1 MIHSHSDLGAPPPL
15 KPDVLRIIPLG
26 GLGDVGRN
34 MAIFEINSK
43 IIVVDCGVLFPAES
57 QPGIDLILPDFTYL
71 EDRWSDI
78 EGIFLTH
85 GHEDHIGAIP
95 FLLKNKNDIP
105 IYGAELTLAF
115 LQAKLQEHRVSG
127 VLRTIKDNEQVQTS
141 QFTVSFIAVN
151 HSIPDAVAL
160 AIKTSAGVVIHTGDF
175 KMDQLPLD
183 NRITDVVTLAKL
195 GEQGVDVL
203 MADSTN
209 AEIPGFVPS
218 EADIMP
224 TLESVFASAKGR
236 VIVASFASHVHRIQQ
251 IIDVAVKNKRKIAFI
266 GRSMVRN
273 MTIAKE
279 LGHLTIPDGTL
290 VSNGDIENFPDHQ
303 VVLISTGS
311 QGEPMS
317 ALSRMASK
325 DHKIHITEF
334 DTVILASSL
343 IPGNENSVGRVI
355 NGLSRLGAKVIHKGN
370 AFVHVSGHA
379 ASGELLMLYHIV
391 KPKNVLPVH
400 GEPRHLLANAELARK
415 TGVENVVVLEDGMVA
430 DLEASRLR
438 IVGAVDCG
446 YVYVDG
452 ASVGDISEVSLKDR
466 KILGDE
472 GFISCI
478 VALDLTHCKVVAG
491 PEIHARGFAEDDG
504 VFKPVIPLIQNALE
518 QALRDSVTDTHQ
530 LQQLMRRTLGKWVNE
545 THRRKPMIVPVV
557 IES

>member
-1 MIHSHSDLGAPPPL
+1 MIHSHSDLGQPPQL
-15 KPDVLRIIPLG
+15 KTDVLRIIPLG

-71 EDRWSDI
+71 HDRWDDI
-78 EGIFLTH
+78 EAIFLTH

-95 FLLKNKNDIP
+95 FLLKNRNDIP
-105 IYGAELTLAF
+105 IYATELTLAF
-115 LQAKLQEHRVSG
+115 LGAKLQEHRVSG
-127 VLRTIKDNEQVQTS
+127 VLRTVQDNQEIS
-141 QFTVSFIAVN
+141 SGEFTVSFIAVN

-160 AIKTSAGVVIHTGDF
+160 AIKTKAGLVIHTGDF

-183 NRITDVVTLAKL
+183 NRITDLVTLAKL
-195 GEQGVDVL
+195 GEEGVDVL

-218 EADIMP
+218 ESDIMP

-236 VIVASFASHVHRIQQ
+236 IIVASFASHVHRIQQ
-251 IIDVAVKNKRKIAFI
+251 IIDVAVMNKRKIAFI

-273 MTIAKE
+273 MSIAKD

-290 VSNGDIENFPDHQ
+290 VSNSDIDNFADHQ

-325 DHKIHITEF
+325 DHKIHITEH

-379 ASGELLMLYHIV
+379 ASGELLMLYNIV

-400 GEPRHLLANAELARK
+400 GEPRHLLANANLARK

-430 DLEASRLR
+430 DLEHGKLR
-438 IVGAVDCG
+438 VVGAVDCG

-478 VALDLTHCKVVAG
+478 VALDLTHSKVVAG
-491 PEIHARGFAEDDG
+491 PEIHARGFAEDDS
-504 VFKPVIPLIQNALE
+504 VFTPVIPLIQQALE

>member
-1 MIHSHSDLGAPPPL
+1 MIHSHSELGVPPKL
-15 KPDVLRIIPLG
+15 APDVLRIIPLG

-57 QPGIDLILPDFTYL
+57 QPGIDLILPDFSYL
-71 EDRWSDI
+71 EDRFDDI
-78 EGIFLTH
+78 EAVFLTH
-85 GHEDHIGAIP
+85 GHEDHIGGIP
-95 FLLKNKNDIP
+95 FLLKKKKELP
-105 IYGAELTLAF
+105 IYATELTLAF
-115 LQAKLQEHRVSG
+115 LGAKLQEHRISG
-127 VLRTIKDNEQVQTS
+127 DLRTVRDGQSITTEQFEVT
-141 QFTVSFIAVN
+141 FIAVN

-160 AIKTSAGVVIHTGDF
+160 AIKTKAGVVIHTGDF

-183 NRITDVVTLAKL
+183 NRITDVVSLAKL
-195 GEQGVDVL
+195 GELGVDVL

-218 EADIMP
+218 EAEIVP
-224 TLESVFASAKGR
+224 TLEGVFASAQGR
-236 VIVASFASHVHRIQQ
+236 IIVASFASHVHRIQQ
-251 IIDVAVKNKRKIAFI
+251 IIDVAITHHRKIAFI

-273 MTIAKE
+273 MAIAKD
-279 LGHLTIPDGTL
+279 LGHLVIPDGAL
-290 VSNGDIENFPDHQ
+290 VSNGDIDNYPDNS

-325 DHKIHITEF
+325 DHKIHITEN

-355 NGLSRLGAKVIHKGN
+355 NGLSRLGARVVHKGN

-379 ASGELLMLYHIV
+379 ASGELLMLYNIV

-400 GEPRHLLANAELARK
+400 GEPRHLLANAQLAKR

-430 DLEASRLR
+430 DLENSVLRL
-438 IVGAVDCG
+438 VGSVDCG

-452 ASVGDISEVSLKDR
+452 ASVGDISEASLKDR

-478 VALDLTHCKVVAG
+478 VALDLIHCKVIAG
-491 PEIHARGFAEDDG
+491 PEIHARGFAEDEG
-504 VFKPVIPLIQNALE
+504 VFAPVIPLIQDVLE
-518 QALRDSVTDTHQ
+518 RALRESITDTHQ

>member
-1 MIHSHSDLGAPPPL
+1 VIHSHSDLGAPPPL

-71 EDRWSDI
+71 EARWNDI

-105 IYGAELTLAF
+105 IYATELTLAF

-127 VLRTIKDNEQVQTS
+127 VLRTVKDNEQVDTGE
-141 QFTVSFIAVN
+141 FNVSFIAVN

-224 TLESVFASAKGR
+224 TLESVFATAQGR
-236 VIVASFASHVHRIQQ
+236 IIVASFASHVHRIQQ
-251 IIDVAVKNKRKIAFI
+251 IIDVAVKNKRKVAFI

-273 MTIAKE
+273 MTIAKD

-303 VVLISTGS
+303 VLLISTGS

-325 DHKIHITEF
+325 DHKIHITEY

-379 ASGELLMLYHIV
+379 ASGELLMLYNIV
-391 KPKNVLPVH
+391 KPRNVLPVH

-504 VFKPVIPLIQNALE
+504 VFKPVIPLIQDALE

>member
-1 MIHSHSDLGAPPPL
+1 VIHSHSELGVPPKL
-15 KPDVLRIIPLG
+15 APDVLRIIPLG

-57 QPGIDLILPDFTYL
+57 QPGIDLILPDFSYL
-71 EDRWSDI
+71 EDRFDDI
-78 EGIFLTH
+78 EAVFLTH
-85 GHEDHIGAIP
+85 GHEDHIGGIP
-95 FLLKNKNDIP
+95 FLLKKKKELP
-105 IYGAELTLAF
+105 IYATELTLAF
-115 LQAKLQEHRVSG
+115 LGTKLQEHRISG
-127 VLRTIKDNEQVQTS
+127 DLRTVRDGQSITTEQFEVT
-141 QFTVSFIAVN
+141 FIAVN

-160 AIKTSAGVVIHTGDF
+160 AIKTKAGVVIHTGDF

-183 NRITDVVTLAKL
+183 NRITDVVSLAKL
-195 GEQGVDVL
+195 GELGVDVL

-218 EADIMP
+218 EAEIVP
-224 TLESVFASAKGR
+224 TLEGVFASAQGR
-236 VIVASFASHVHRIQQ
+236 IIVASFASHVHRIQQ
-251 IIDVAVKNKRKIAFI
+251 IIDVAITHHRKIAFI

-273 MTIAKE
+273 MAIAKD
-279 LGHLTIPDGTL
+279 LGHLVIPDGAL
-290 VSNGDIENFPDHQ
+290 VSNGDIDNYPDNS

-325 DHKIHITEF
+325 DHKIHITEN

-355 NGLSRLGAKVIHKGN
+355 NGLSRLGARVVHKGN

-379 ASGELLMLYHIV
+379 ASGELLMLYNIV

-400 GEPRHLLANAELARK
+400 GEPRHLLANAQLAKR
-415 TGVENVVVLEDGMVA
+415 TGVKNVVVLEDGMVA
-430 DLEASRLR
+430 DLENSVLRL
-438 IVGAVDCG
+438 VGSVDCG

-452 ASVGDISEVSLKDR
+452 ASVGDISEASLKDR

-478 VALDLTHCKVVAG
+478 VALDLIHCKVIAG
-491 PEIHARGFAEDDG
+491 PEIHARGFAEDEG
-504 VFKPVIPLIQNALE
+504 VFAPVIPLIQDVLE
-518 QALRDSVTDTHQ
+518 RALRESITDTHQ

>member
-15 KPDVLRIIPLG
+15 TPDVLRIIPLG

-34 MAIFEINSK
+34 MAIFEINTK

-85 GHEDHIGAIP
+85 GHEDHIGAVP

-218 EADIMP
+218 EADIIP
-224 TLESVFASAKGR
+224 TLESVFTSAKGR

-279 LGHLTIPDGTL
+279 LGHLTFPDGTL
-290 VSNGDIENFPDHQ
+290 VSNSDIENFPDHQ

-379 ASGELLMLYHIV
+379 ASGELLMLYNIV

-430 DLEASRLR
+430 DLESSRLR

-504 VFKPVIPLIQNALE
+504 VFKPVIPLIQDALE

>member
-1 MIHSHSDLGAPPPL
+1 MIHSHSDLGTPPVL
-15 KPDVLRIIPLG
+15 APDVLRIIPLG

-34 MAIFEINSK
+34 MAIFEMNSK

-71 EDRWSDI
+71 HDRWNDI
-78 EGIFLTH
+78 EAIFLTH

-95 FLLKNKNDIP
+95 FLLKNRNDIP
-105 IYGAELTLAF
+105 IYATELTLAF
-115 LQAKLQEHRVSG
+115 LQAKLTEHRVSG
-127 VLRTIKDNEQVQTS
+127 ILRTVQDNERVDTG
-141 QFTVSFIAVN
+141 QFQVSFIAVN

-160 AIKTSAGVVIHTGDF
+160 AITTKAGVVIHTGDF

-183 NRITDVVTLAKL
+183 NRITDLVTLAKL

-218 EADIMP
+218 ESDILP
-224 TLESVFASAKGR
+224 TLESVFVTAKGR
-236 VIVASFASHVHRIQQ
+236 IIVASFASHVHRIQQ
-251 IIDVAVKNKRKIAFI
+251 IIDVAVMNKRKIAFI

-273 MTIAKE
+273 MAIAKE
-279 LGHLTIPDGTL
+279 LGHLTIPDGVL
-290 VSNGDIENFPDHQ
+290 VSNGDIDNFADHQ

-325 DHKIHITEF
+325 DHKIHITEN

-379 ASGELLMLYHIV
+379 ASGELLMLYNIV

-400 GEPRHLLANAELARK
+400 GEPRHLLANANLARR
-415 TGVENVVVLEDGMVA
+415 TGVPNVVVLEDGMVA
-430 DLEASRLR
+430 DLEGGKLR
-438 IVGAVDCG
+438 VVGAVDCG

-491 PEIHARGFAEDDG
+491 PEIHARGFAEDDS
-504 VFKPVIPLIQNALE
+504 VFKPVIPLIQDALE
-518 QALRDSVTDTHQ
+518 RALRDSVTDTQQ

>member
-15 KPDVLRIIPLG
+15 TPDVLRIIPLG

-85 GHEDHIGAIP
+85 GHEDHIGAVP

-218 EADIMP
+218 EADIIP

-279 LGHLTIPDGTL
+279 LGHLTFPDGTL
-290 VSNGDIENFPDHQ
+290 VSNSDIENFPDHQ

-379 ASGELLMLYHIV
+379 ASGELLMLYNIV

-430 DLEASRLR
+430 DLESSRLR

-504 VFKPVIPLIQNALE
+504 VFKPVIPLIQDALE

>member
-1 MIHSHSDLGAPPPL
+1 VIHSHSDLGLPPQL
-15 KPDVLRIIPLG
+15 KTDVLRIIPLG

-71 EDRWSDI
+71 HDRWDDI
-78 EGIFLTH
+78 EAIFLTH

-95 FLLKNKNDIP
+95 FLLKNRNDIP
-105 IYGAELTLAF
+105 IYATELTLAF
-115 LQAKLQEHRVSG
+115 LGAKLQEHRVSG
-127 VLRTIKDNEQVQTS
+127 VLRTVQDNQEIS
-141 QFTVSFIAVN
+141 SGEFTVSFIAVN

-160 AIKTSAGVVIHTGDF
+160 AIKTKAGLVIHTGDF

-183 NRITDVVTLAKL
+183 NRITDLVTLAKL
-195 GEQGVDVL
+195 GEEGVDVL

-218 EADIMP
+218 ESDIMP

-236 VIVASFASHVHRIQQ
+236 IIVASFASHVHRIQQ
-251 IIDVAVKNKRKIAFI
+251 IIDVAVMNKRKVAFI

-273 MTIAKE
+273 MSIAKD

-290 VSNGDIENFPDHQ
+290 VSNSDIDNFADHQ

-325 DHKIHITEF
+325 DHKIHITEH

-379 ASGELLMLYHIV
+379 ASGELLMLYNIV

-400 GEPRHLLANAELARK
+400 GEPRHLLANANLARK

-430 DLEASRLR
+430 DLEHGKLR
-438 IVGAVDCG
+438 VVGAVDCG

-478 VALDLTHCKVVAG
+478 VALDLTHSKVVAG
-491 PEIHARGFAEDDG
+491 PEIHARGFAEDDS
-504 VFKPVIPLIQNALE
+504 VFTPVIPLIQQALE

>member
-1 MIHSHSDLGAPPPL
+1 MIHSHSDLGVPPEL
-15 KPDVLRIIPLG
+15 KVDVLRIIPLG

-71 EDRWSDI
+71 HNRWDDI
-78 EGIFLTH
+78 EAIFLTH

-95 FLLKNKNDIP
+95 FLLKNRNDIP
-105 IYGAELTLAF
+105 IYATELTLAF
-115 LQAKLQEHRVSG
+115 LGAKLQEHRVSG
-127 VLRTIKDNEQVQTS
+127 VLRTIQDNQVIS
-141 QFTVSFIAVN
+141 SGEFTVSFIAVN

-160 AIKTSAGVVIHTGDF
+160 AIRTKAGLVIHTGDF

-183 NRITDVVTLAKL
+183 NRITDLVTLAKL
-195 GEQGVDVL
+195 GEEGVDVL

-209 AEIPGFVPS
+209 AEVPGFVPS
-218 EADIMP
+218 ESDIMP

-236 VIVASFASHVHRIQQ
+236 IIVASFASHIHRIQQ
-251 IIDVAVKNKRKIAFI
+251 IIDVAVMNKRKIAFI

-273 MTIAKE
+273 MSIAKD
-279 LGHLTIPDGTL
+279 LGHLTIPEGTL
-290 VSNGDIENFPDHQ
+290 LSNGDIHNFADHQ
-303 VVLISTGS
+303 IVLISTGS

-325 DHKIHITEF
+325 DHKIHITDH

-379 ASGELLMLYHIV
+379 ASGELLMLYNIV
-391 KPKNVLPVH
+391 KPKNALPVH
-400 GEPRHLLANAELARK
+400 GEPRHLLANANLARK

-430 DLEASRLR
+430 DLEHGQLR

-478 VALDLTHCKVVAG
+478 VALDLTHSKVVAG
-491 PEIHARGFAEDDG
+491 PEIHARGFAEDDS
-504 VFKPVIPLIQNALE
+504 VFAPVIPLIQEVLE

>member
-236 VIVASFASHVHRIQQ
+236 VIVASFASHVHRIKQ

-370 AFVHVSGHA
+370 AFVPVSGHA
-379 ASGELLMLYHIV
+379 ASGELLMLYNIV

-504 VFKPVIPLIQNALE
+504 VFKPVIPLIQDALE

>member
-1 MIHSHSDLGAPPPL
+1 MIHSHSDLGAPPER
-15 KPDVLRIIPLG
+15 KADVLRIIPLG

-34 MAIFEINSK
+34 MAIFEINSR

-71 EDRWSDI
+71 HNRWDDVDA
-78 EGIFLTH
+78 IFLTH

-95 FLLKNKNDIP
+95 FLLKNRNDIP
-105 IYGAELTLAF
+105 IYATELTLAF
-115 LQAKLQEHRVSG
+115 LGAKLQEHRVSG
-127 VLRTIKDNEQVQTS
+127 VLRTVQDNQHISTGE
-141 QFTVSFIAVN
+141 FDVSFIAVN

-160 AIKTSAGVVIHTGDF
+160 AIKTKAGMVIHTGDF

-183 NRITDVVTLAKL
+183 NRITDLVTLAKL
-195 GEQGVDVL
+195 GEEGVDVL

-209 AEIPGFVPS
+209 AEVPGFVPS

-236 VIVASFASHVHRIQQ
+236 IIVASFASHVHRIQQ
-251 IIDVAVKNKRKIAFI
+251 IIDVAVMNKRKIAFI

-273 MTIAKE
+273 MSIAKD

-290 VSNGDIENFPDHQ
+290 VSNGDIENFADHQ

-325 DHKIHITEF
+325 DHKIHITEH

-379 ASGELLMLYHIV
+379 ASGELLMLYNIV
-391 KPKNVLPVH
+391 KPKNVLPIH
-400 GEPRHLLANAELARK
+400 GEPRHLLANANLARK
-415 TGVENVVVLEDGMVA
+415 TGIENVVVLEDGMVA
-430 DLEASRLR
+430 DLDNGKLR
-438 IVGAVDCG
+438 VVGAVDCG

-478 VALDLTHCKVVAG
+478 VALDLTHSKVVAG
-491 PEIHARGFAEDDG
+491 PEIHARGFAEDDS
-504 VFKPVIPLIQNALE
+504 VFKPVIPLIQEALE

>member
-1 MIHSHSDLGAPPPL
+1 VIHSHSDLGAPPPL

-71 EDRWSDI
+71 EARWNDI

-105 IYGAELTLAF
+105 IYATELTLAF

-127 VLRTIKDNEQVQTS
+127 VLRTVKDNEQVDTGE
-141 QFTVSFIAVN
+141 FNVSFIAVN

-224 TLESVFASAKGR
+224 TLESVFATAKGR
-236 VIVASFASHVHRIQQ
+236 IIVASFASHVHRIQQ

-303 VVLISTGS
+303 VLLISTGS

-325 DHKIHITEF
+325 DHKIHITEY

-379 ASGELLMLYHIV
+379 ASGELLMLYNIV
-391 KPKNVLPVH
+391 KPRNVLPVH

-504 VFKPVIPLIQNALE
+504 VFKPVIPLIQDALE

>member
-1 MIHSHSDLGAPPPL
+1 
-15 KPDVLRIIPLG
+15 
-26 GLGDVGRN
+26 
-34 MAIFEINSK
+34 
-43 IIVVDCGVLFPAES
+43 
-57 QPGIDLILPDFTYL
+57 
-71 EDRWSDI
+71 
-78 EGIFLTH
+78 
-85 GHEDHIGAIP
+85 
-95 FLLKNKNDIP
+95 
-105 IYGAELTLAF
+105 
-115 LQAKLQEHRVSG
+115 
-127 VLRTIKDNEQVQTS
+127 
-141 QFTVSFIAVN
+141 
-151 HSIPDAVAL
+151 
-160 AIKTSAGVVIHTGDF
+160 
-175 KMDQLPLD
+175 
-183 NRITDVVTLAKL
+183 
-195 GEQGVDVL
+195 
-203 MADSTN
+203 
-209 AEIPGFVPS
+209 
-218 EADIMP
+218 MP
-224 TLESVFASAKGR
+224 TLESVFATAKGR
-236 VIVASFASHVHRIQQ
+236 IIVASFASHVHRIQQ

-303 VVLISTGS
+303 VLLISTGS

-325 DHKIHITEF
+325 DHKIHITEY

-379 ASGELLMLYHIV
+379 ASGELLMLYNIV
-391 KPKNVLPVH
+391 KPRNVLPVH

-504 VFKPVIPLIQNALE
+504 VFKPVIPLIQDALE

>member
-236 VIVASFASHVHRIQQ
+236 VIVASFASHVHRIKQ

-370 AFVHVSGHA
+370 AFVPVSGHA
-379 ASGELLMLYHIV
+379 ASGELLMLYNIV

-438 IVGAVDCG
+438 MVGAVDCG

-504 VFKPVIPLIQNALE
+504 VFKPVIPLIQDALE

>member
-71 EDRWSDI
+71 EARWNDI

-105 IYGAELTLAF
+105 IYATELTLAF

-127 VLRTIKDNEQVQTS
+127 VLRTVKDNEQVDTGE
-141 QFTVSFIAVN
+141 FNVSFIAVN

-224 TLESVFASAKGR
+224 TLESVFATAKGR
-236 VIVASFASHVHRIQQ
+236 IIVASFASHVHRIQQ

-303 VVLISTGS
+303 VLLISTGS

-325 DHKIHITEF
+325 DHKIHITEY

-379 ASGELLMLYHIV
+379 ASGELLMLYNIV
-391 KPKNVLPVH
+391 KPRNVLPVH

-504 VFKPVIPLIQNALE
+504 VFKPVIPLIQDALE

>member
-71 EDRWSDI
+71 EARWNDI

-105 IYGAELTLAF
+105 IYATELTLAF

-127 VLRTIKDNEQVQTS
+127 VLRTVKDNEQVDTGE
-141 QFTVSFIAVN
+141 FNVSFIAVN

-224 TLESVFASAKGR
+224 TLESVFATAKGR
-236 VIVASFASHVHRIQQ
+236 IIVASFASHVHRIQQ

-279 LGHLTIPDGTL
+279 
-290 VSNGDIENFPDHQ
+290 
-303 VVLISTGS
+303 
-311 QGEPMS
+311 
-317 ALSRMASK
+317 
-325 DHKIHITEF
+325 
-334 DTVILASSL
+334 
-343 IPGNENSVGRVI
+343 
-355 NGLSRLGAKVIHKGN
+355 
-370 AFVHVSGHA
+370 
-379 ASGELLMLYHIV
+379 
-391 KPKNVLPVH
+391 
-400 GEPRHLLANAELARK
+400 
-415 TGVENVVVLEDGMVA
+415 
-430 DLEASRLR
+430 
-438 IVGAVDCG
+438 
-446 YVYVDG
+446 
-452 ASVGDISEVSLKDR
+452 
-466 KILGDE
+466 
-472 GFISCI
+472 
-478 VALDLTHCKVVAG
+478 
-491 PEIHARGFAEDDG
+491 
-504 VFKPVIPLIQNALE
+504 
-518 QALRDSVTDTHQ
+518 
-530 LQQLMRRTLGKWVNE
+530 
-545 THRRKPMIVPVV
+545 
-557 IES
+557 

>member
-15 KPDVLRIIPLG
+15 TPDVLRIIPLG

-34 MAIFEINSK
+34 MAIFEINTK

-85 GHEDHIGAIP
+85 GHEDHIGAVP

-218 EADIMP
+218 EADIIP

-279 LGHLTIPDGTL
+279 LGHLTFPDGTL
-290 VSNGDIENFPDHQ
+290 VSNSDIENFPDHQ

-379 ASGELLMLYHIV
+379 ASGELLMLYNIV

-430 DLEASRLR
+430 DLESSRLR

-504 VFKPVIPLIQNALE
+504 VFKPVIPLIQDALE

>member
-1 MIHSHSDLGAPPPL
+1 MIHSRSELGVPPLL

-71 EDRWSDI
+71 QNRWDDI
-78 EGIFLTH
+78 EAIFLTH

-105 IYGAELTLAF
+105 IYATELTLAF

-127 VLRTIKDNEQVQTS
+127 VLRTVRDNEQVDTG
-141 QFTVSFIAVN
+141 QFKVSFIAVN

-160 AIKTSAGVVIHTGDF
+160 AITTAAGVVIHTGDF

-183 NRITDVVTLAKL
+183 SRITDVRTLAKF
-195 GEQGVDVL
+195 GENGVDVL

-218 EADIMP
+218 EADIVP
-224 TLESVFASAKGR
+224 TLEGVFATAKGR

-251 IIDVAVKNKRKIAFI
+251 IIDVAVMNKRKIAFI

-273 MTIAKE
+273 MAIAKE

-290 VSNGDIENFPDHQ
+290 VSNGDINNFADHQ

-379 ASGELLMLYHIV
+379 ASGELLTLYNII

-430 DLEASRLR
+430 DLEASKLR

-491 PEIHARGFAEDDG
+491 PEIHARGFAEDDC
-504 VFKPVIPLIQNALE
+504 VFKPVIPLIQDALE

>member
-1 MIHSHSDLGAPPPL
+1 MIHSHSDLGLPPQL
-15 KPDVLRIIPLG
+15 KTDVLRIIPLG

-71 EDRWSDI
+71 HDRWDDI
-78 EGIFLTH
+78 EAIFLTH

-95 FLLKNKNDIP
+95 FLLKNRNDIP
-105 IYGAELTLAF
+105 IYATELTLAF
-115 LQAKLQEHRVSG
+115 LGAKLQEHRVSG
-127 VLRTIKDNEQVQTS
+127 VLRTVQDNQEIS
-141 QFTVSFIAVN
+141 SGEFTVSFIAVN

-160 AIKTSAGVVIHTGDF
+160 AIKTKAGLVIHTGDF

-183 NRITDVVTLAKL
+183 NRITDLVTLAKL
-195 GEQGVDVL
+195 GEEGVDVL

-218 EADIMP
+218 ESDIMP

-236 VIVASFASHVHRIQQ
+236 IIVASFASHVHRIQQ
-251 IIDVAVKNKRKIAFI
+251 IIDVAVMNKRKVAFI

-273 MTIAKE
+273 MSIAKD

-290 VSNGDIENFPDHQ
+290 VSNSDIDNFADHQ

-325 DHKIHITEF
+325 DHKIHITEH

-379 ASGELLMLYHIV
+379 ASGELLMLYNIV

-400 GEPRHLLANAELARK
+400 GEPRHLLANANLARK

-430 DLEASRLR
+430 DLEHGKLR
-438 IVGAVDCG
+438 VVGAVDCG

-478 VALDLTHCKVVAG
+478 VALDLTHSKVVAG
-491 PEIHARGFAEDDG
+491 PEIHARGFAEDDS
-504 VFKPVIPLIQNALE
+504 VFTPVIPLIQQALE